1 VDARRAPPPH
11 PRPLRRNGFR
21 RFDYFAEGYD
31 PENFEPVLRFP
42 YTVSLIRGFARRALD
57 RRPAPDYPALFMKD
71 DRVFSL
77 LIALFDDF
85 ERFAQSRRFR
95 PYIIL
100 FGQPAD
106 LEI

>member
-1 VDARRAPPPH
+1 
-11 PRPLRRNGFR
+11 
-21 RFDYFAEGYD
+21 
-31 PENFEPVLRFP
+31 
-42 YTVSLIRGFARRALD
+42 
-57 RRPAPDYPALFMKD
+57 MKD